1 MTTHTEASCVFAK
14 STKVLIAALVLA
26 STSLAV
32 VADASPRR
40 AAGHS
45 AVHARSIP
53 VVWQTGVDTTRPE
66 RHDPTNT
73 NGG

>member
-1 MTTHTEASCVFAK
+1 MTTFAK
-14 STKVLIAALVLA
+14 STKVLFAMLVLG

-40 AAGHS
+40 AAGYSTVRPHS
-45 AVHARSIP
+45 TP
-53 VVWQTGVDTTRPE
+53 VGWQTDTTRPE
-66 RHDPTNT
+66 RHDPTQT

>member
-1 MTTHTEASCVFAK
+1 MVMFAR

-26 STSLAV
+26 GTSLAV
-32 VADASPRR
+32 VADASPR
-40 AAGHS
+40 S
-45 AVHARSIP
+45 AP
-53 VVWQTGVDTTRPE
+53 GGWQSGVDTTPKE

>member
-1 MTTHTEASCVFAK
+1 MTAHTEASCVFAK

-26 STSLAV
+26 GTAV

>member
-1 MTTHTEASCVFAK
+1 MTTFAK
-14 STKVLIAALVLA
+14 STKVLFAVLVLA
-26 STSLAV
+26 GTLHAV

-45 AVHARSIP
+45 TVRPYSTP
-53 VVWQTGVDTTRPE
+53 VGWQSGVDTTRPE

-73 NGG
+73 NGS